1 MILDDD
7 DGARIGLWTVLGV
20 VALLLFFLV
29 GSLAWRSV
37 KSHAKPAAPAV
48 AAVAAPAA
56 DADAV
61 QDVPLAG
68 EVIGKVYFESGKAD
82 LPADAEPVLG
92 SAVAALAAGTTKKLM
107 LSGFHDASGD
117 PAKNAELA
125 KNRAKAVR
133 AALQAKGVAVE
144 RVGLRKPEQTGAD
157 GPADEARRVEI
168 RLVD

>member
-20 VALLLFFLV
+20 VALLLFFLI
-29 GSLAWRSV
+29 GSLAFRSV
-37 KSHAKPAAPAV
+37 KSHAKPAAV

-92 SAVAALAAGTTKKLM
+92 SAVAALAAGASKKLM

-144 RVGLRKPEQTGAD
+144 RVGLRKPEQTSAD